1 MPLTRLREFL
11 RLEAAGGIILM
22 VTAALALMLSNS
34 PWADHYQR
42 FFDTE
47 IAVTIDKVGVVKP
60 LLLWIND
67 GFMAIFFLLVG
78 LEIKREILEGQL
90 SSRDQVVLP
99 AAGALGGFVVPAMIF
114 AALNRGDPIALA
126 GWAIP
131 SATDIAFALG
141 VISLLGNRVPASLK
155 LFLASLA
162 IFDDLA
168 AVVVIA
174 LFYTADLSTAA
185 LTGAAVCITGLFL
198 LNRLGVRALTPYMLL
213 GLCLWVFV
221 LKSGVHATLPGVVLE
236 TAIPLRAPDTSLS
249 PLRWLEHALHPWVAY
264 FVLPACLPAFA
275 FAFANAGVPLY
286 GVSMD
291 HLMGALPLGVAAG
304 LFLGKQ
310 LGVMVTCLCVIRLG
324 WARLP
329 EGSQWLPFYGV
340 CLLTGIG
347 FTMSLFVGNLT
358 FGSAPDT
365 YLSAT
370 RIGVLAGSLLS
381 ALAGLVV
388 LHLTLGDAR
397 T

>member
-22 VTAALALMLSNS
+22 MTAALALLVSNS
-34 PWADHYQR
+34 PWAEHYQR

-47 IAVTIDKVGVVKP
+47 IAVTINRAGVVKP

-90 SSRDQVVLP
+90 SSRDQVILP
-99 AAGALGGFVVPAMIF
+99 AVGALGGFVVPALVF
-114 AALNRGDPIALA
+114 ASFNRHDPVALA

-174 LFYTADLSTAA
+174 VFYTADLSTAA
-185 LTGAAVCITGLFL
+185 LTGAAGCISGLIL
-198 LNRLGVRALTPYMLL
+198 LNRLGIRALTPYMLL

-221 LKSGVHATLPGVVLE
+221 LKSGVHATLAGVVLAI
-236 TAIPLRAPDTSLS
+236 AIPLEASGTSLS

-264 FVLPACLPAFA
+264 CVLPA
-275 FAFANAGVPLY
+275 FAFANAGVPLSGFSPEY
-286 GVSMD
+286 
-291 HLMGALPLGVAAG
+291 LMGALPLGVAAG
-304 LFLGKQ
+304 LFIGKQ
-310 LGVMVTCLCVIRLG
+310 AGVMAACLCVIRLG

-329 EGSQWLPFYGV
+329 EGAGWLSFYGV

-347 FTMSLFVGNLT
+347 FTMSLFVGNLA
-358 FGSAPDT
+358 FGNVPDS
-365 YLSAT
+365 YLAAT
-370 RIGVLAGSLLS
+370 RVGVLAGSLLS

-388 LHLTLGDAR
+388 LHLALR
-397 T
+397 RPRV

>member
-22 VTAALALMLSNS
+22 VTATLALMISNS
-34 PWADHYQR
+34 PWADHYLR

-47 IAVTIDKVGVVKP
+47 IAVTINKAGVVKP

-67 GFMAIFFLLVG
+67 GFMAVFFLLVG

-99 AAGALGGFVVPAMIF
+99 AAGALGGFLVPAIIF
-114 AALNRGDPIALA
+114 AALNRDDPIALT

-141 VISLLGNRVPASLK
+141 VLSLLGNRVPPSLK

-221 LKSGVHATLPGVVLE
+221 LKSGVHATLAGVVLA

-264 FVLPACLPAFA
+264 FVLPA

-286 GVSMD
+286 GVSVD

-329 EGSQWLPFYGV
+329 EGSQWPPFYGV

-347 FTMSLFVGNLT
+347 FTMSLFVGNLA

-388 LHLTLGDAR
+388 LKLTLRDAR